1 MNIKDIT
8 PEDIEEIIEASKNK
22 DIEKPVVMSKLSDT
36 LLYSGVFM
44 VDNEPGMVKVKESE
58 FRMGLEELKRVKDL
72 QVAQQ
77 KLVTEQ
83 NRVYLK
89 AELEKTQKALE
100 ETVNENIKLR
110 KQNESL
116 QRRVD
121 ELEYRF
127 VHAKMTDMKRIDEAM
142 EEDVIEK
149 KVNSNS
155 KKPQPKAALM
165 LLQESREEN
174 VEKEMFMSIVE
185 ADKEKRLNNDNDGF
199 GNEELETKDRVSVEV
214 KDSVDTMKEELN
226 RIDKEIASLVSDIV
240 KPQKDSLK
248 TNAATLAKQEKA
260 QVRKAQVL
268 ALSIKG
274 AKNSEIMKTLS
285 LSKNTVY
292 KLLSVNRKELEE
304 LYSTFPQI
312 FEGVSIQN
320 LEEYIS
326 KKL

>member
-22 DIEKPVVMSKLSDT
+22 DIAKPVVMSKLSDT

-58 FRMGLEELKRVKDL
+58 LRMVLEELKKVKNL

-83 NRVYLK
+83 NRVYLQ
-89 AELEKTQKALE
+89 AELEKTQKALQE
-100 ETVNENIKLR
+100 SLEDVAKLR
-110 KQNESL
+110 KQNEGL

-127 VHAKMTDMKRIDEAM
+127 VEAKMTDMKRIDEAM

-149 KVNSNS
+149 TVNSNS

-174 VEKEMFMSIVE
+174 VEKDMFMSIVE

-199 GNEELETKDRVSVEV
+199 GNEELKTKDRVAVEV

-240 KPQKDSLK
+240 TPQKDSLK